1 MTAAA
6 PVRPH
11 LSAFDEESFVRP
23 VHRLVWHPVPVP
35 LSVSPSDRDGP
46 HPVAGR
52 RLLVLGDEP
61 DLVAA
66 VADATRAAG
75 AIVDEATPDREPPVA
90 AWDGIVDLNVTGS
103 EYALDATHWRAAL
116 GRTTRSIQHRYAD
129 WRAEVRADHC
139 FYLAVTAMGG
149 LMGYRDAGRGQP
161 LGGIWAGYAKCLPR
175 ELPNLAVK
183 VVDVDRVD
191 PGSLASAVCAE
202 LAGWDLFEIGYR
214 EGVRHALSPRRAE
227 VGPPR
232 FDLSLDDVVLVSG
245 GARGVGFALAE
256 GLAERYGCHVVVTGR
271 RPLPTGED
279 WLDAD
284 EATYDR
290 CCADEVA
297 AARGAAE
304 LREIRERQRRR
315 GELRHV
321 HANLAGAAERG
332 LRISY
337 EACDCTDAA
346 QVADLFARVPAP
358 TVVVHNAG
366 IDEPKRLDLKS
377 TAEVAA
383 TIEVKVAGFGN
394 LLREVLADPARR
406 AALKVFCNVGSL
418 AGRMGG
424 MIGQI
429 DYAAGN
435 EALARLGFWA
445 RDEHGL
451 AVQTMCWPT
460 WERLGVIANY
470 SAAVR
475 YVSTI
480 EPRDAVRRWA
490 AEIRSANSDEVMFI
504 GQVGAAL
511 VPNQLRGFWLFTG
524 HPDLPRLHA
533 LAHFLGKVEEF
544 EPFRRLRSGITHRA
558 DAHPCLGEF
567 QVDGVPALPV
577 SVLLEQACAVAD
589 WVVPP
594 GWPVQHLAE
603 LRDVV
608 VDLPRLRLA
617 PEGTRFTTE
626 AIGEQRPAGWTVAVT
641 VRTADGAVAAALSLV
656 YRETPPEPFAAAP
669 PHTGRR
675 RAVPPPGPPSLR
687 WSGLVIGRP
696 SWLERAGGSTEV
708 LLPTVTAN
716 DLWTTAF
723 PPEHGIA
730 PAAVESVVRATATGP
745 QVRVARIAVRP
756 GAQRVEA
763 LHGLPDGRT
772 WLGTDA
778 GETTLLV
785 ELG

>member
-1 MTAAA
+1 VTAVV

-11 LSAFDEESFVRP
+11 LSSFDEDSFVRP
-23 VHRLVWHPVPVP
+23 VHRLVWHPVPTP
-35 LSVSPSDRDGP
+35 LSERDGP
-46 HPVAGR
+46 HPIAGR
-52 RLLVLGDEP
+52 RLLVLGDAP
-61 DLVAA
+61 ALVAA
-66 VADATRAAG
+66 VAGAMRAAG
-75 AIVDEATPDREPPVA
+75 ATVDEATPGHEPPVA

-103 EYALDATHWRAAL
+103 EYGLDATHWRAAL
-116 GRTTRSIQHRYAD
+116 ARTTTTIQHRYAD

-139 FYLAVTAMGG
+139 FYLTVTAMGG
-149 LMGYRDAGRGQP
+149 LMGYRDAGDGQP
-161 LGGIWAGYAKCLPR
+161 LGGIWAGFAKCLPR

-191 PGSLASAVCAE
+191 AASVATAVCAE
-202 LAGWDLFEIGYR
+202 LAAWDLFEIGYR
-214 EGVRHALSPRRAE
+214 DGVRHALSPRRAE
-227 VGPPR
+227 VAPAA
-232 FDLSLDDVVLVSG
+232 FDLTAEDVVLVSG

-256 GLAERYGCHVVVTGR
+256 GLAEQHGCHVVVTGR
-271 RPLPTGED
+271 RALPTGED
-279 WLDAD
+279 WL
-284 EATYDR
+284 
-290 CCADEVA
+290 CADPAGYDERCAAEIA

-304 LREIRERQRRR
+304 LRATRARHRTQTEQRD
-315 GELRHV
+315 V
-321 HANLAGAAERG
+321 WANLSGAAARG

-337 EACDCTDAA
+337 EPCDCTDPA
-346 QVADLFARVPAP
+346 QVADLFTRVAAP

-377 TAEVAA
+377 ADEVTR
-383 TIEVKVAGFGN
+383 TIEVKVAGFAN
-394 LLREVLADPARR
+394 LLRAVLADPGRR

-445 RDEHGL
+445 RDHHGM

-480 EPRDAVRRWA
+480 DPHDAVRRWV
-490 AEIRSANSDEVMFI
+490 AEIRSGGRDEVMFI

-533 LAHFLGKVEEF
+533 LAHFLGEVEEF
-544 EPFRRLRSGITHRA
+544 EPFRRLRSTVTHRA
-558 DAHPCLGEF
+558 GTHPCLGEF
-567 QVDGVPALPV
+567 HVDGAAALPV

-594 GWPVQHLAE
+594 GWPVQHLTE
-603 LRDVV
+603 LREIVV
-608 VDLPRLRLA
+608 HLPHLRLGA
-617 PEGTRFTTE
+617 ETRLTTE
-626 AIGEQRPAGWTVAVT
+626 AVGDQRPDGWTVAVT
-641 VRTADGAVAAALSLV
+641 VRTGDGAVVCTLTLV
-656 YRETPPEPFAAAP
+656 YQATPPAPFAAPA
-669 PHTGRR
+669 HTGERR
-675 RAVPPPGPPSLR
+675 RVAAPRPPALR
-687 WSGLVIGRP
+687 WSGIAIGHP
-696 SWLERAGGSTEV
+696 VWSTGPDGVTEV

-723 PPEHGIA
+723 PPDHGIA
-730 PAAVESVVRATATGP
+730 PAAVESLVRAATP
-745 QVRVARIAVRP
+745 TDELRIARIAVRP
-756 GAQRVEA
+756 GAQRVEV
-763 LHGLPDGRT
+763 LHGTPDGRT
-772 WLGTDA
+772 WFGSTGGGGDVD
-778 GETTLLV
+778 TTLHI
-785 ELG
+785 EL